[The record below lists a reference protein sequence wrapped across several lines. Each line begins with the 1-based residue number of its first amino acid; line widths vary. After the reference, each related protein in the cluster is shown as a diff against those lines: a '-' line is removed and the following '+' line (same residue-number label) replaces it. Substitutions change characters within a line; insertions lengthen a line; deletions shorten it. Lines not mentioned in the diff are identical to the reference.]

1 VPTGIVGLL
10 DEGQTIWLFGYS
22 AKSSRSS
29 TFGAITDANLA
40 RSIG

>member
-22 AKSSRSS
+22 AESSRSS